1 MYSKSRLV
9 MFTLLLGLAVLAP
22 ASASAADI
30 LPDLGMRK
38 LQNLTIENTTD
49 GRRLLRFTAI
59 IVNAGVGPFEVRGQ
73 RPDTTNPD
81 MTVRHRI
88 YNDQGGFRSK
98 ATSAVMYYAGDGHN
112 HWHLRDLE
120 RYELVRLDNGVKV
133 GTGVKR
139 GFCFWDNATFSLTL
153 PDAPQSPVYTDA
165 NSCAFDQPNAL
176 KSMEGLSIGWGD
188 RYPYKLPDQYIDI
201 TGLGAGQYRLLAT
214 ADADN
219 WFLEGNETNNTTWVD
234 IQLTG
239 SGLTILGYGGY
250 LKP

>member
-1 MYSKSRLV
+1 MFSKSRLV

-22 ASASAADI
+22 ASAAAIDI
-30 LPDLGMRK
+30 LPDLGMHK
-38 LQNLTIENTTD
+38 LAKLSIENTTN

-59 IVNAGVGPFEVRGQ
+59 IVNVGAGPFETHGQ

-81 MTVRHRI
+81 MSVTQRI
-88 YNDQGGFRSK
+88 YDDTGGFRDVP
-98 ATSAVMYYAGDGHN
+98 TTAVMYYAGDAHN

-139 GFCFWDNATFSLTL
+139 GFCFWDGVQFNLTL
-153 PDAPQSPVYTDA
+153 PDSPQSPVYTHS
-165 NSCAFDQPNAL
+165 NSCALDQPQAFEATN
-176 KSMEGLSIGWGD
+176 GLSIGWGD
-188 RYPYKLPDQYIDI
+188 RYPYKLPDQYVDI
-201 TGLGAGQYRLLAT
+201 TGLGAGKYRLLAT

-219 WFLEGNETNNTTWVD
+219 WFLEENETNNTTWVD